1 MHATETRILALRNLI
16 ASEYAIVS
24 MPRTAWYWLDDLVAK
39 QFPTGGYKAL
49 MKVVK
54 SGDCTQTLCASLRSK
69 AQEHCEAQL
78 ATLYNLAN
86 DNTPPEGYGD
96 LKRNPALPSSP
107 DVSTNMPSCYWLF
120 HFLPHSTYLTTV
132 WERRN
137 WHLTG
142 TPKG

>member
-1 MHATETRILALRNLI
+1 MRATETRILRLRTI

-39 QFPTGGYKAL
+39 QFPGGYKAL

-54 SGDCTQTLCASLRSK
+54 DSDCAQTLGATLRSK
-69 AQEHCEAQL
+69 AQEHCAAQL

-86 DNTPPEGYGD
+86 DNTPGEGYSE
-96 LKRNPALPSSP
+96 LKRNPALPSAP
-107 DVSTNMPSCYWLF
+107 DVSANMPSCYWLF
-120 HFLPHSTYLTTV
+120 HFLPHATYLTTV

-137 WHLTG
+137 WHLKDA
-142 TPKG
+142 PKG